1 MKDLAALKDYILQV
15 YERHR
20 TNHEGQV
27 ATYIPELGK
36 ANPDHFG
43 ISVVTAQGQEFSVG
57 DSQQE
62 FTIQSICKPL
72 AFLMALE
79 QHGAHQRGFP
89 GSGSRCVSQTPEP
102 RRRPGFADRSG
113 GLRLGSRHG
122 LPESCHRL
130 SAAKL

>member
-20 TNHEGQV
+20 SNHEGQV

-43 ISVVTAQGQEFSVG
+43 ISVVTAEGQEFSVG

-79 QHGAHQRGFP
+79 QHGRETTITRWQRR
-89 GSGSRCVSQTPEP
+89 SLVSSR
-102 RRRPGFADRSG
+102 
-113 GLRLGSRHG
+113 L
-122 LPESCHRL
+122 
-130 SAAKL
+130 